1 MLTAAAL
8 VVGFIAGAA
17 AWEAMWRRHF
27 EQAVKNILDIIE
39 PKEPG
44 QTERKAA

>member
-8 VVGFIAGAA
+8 LIGFIAGAA

-27 EQAVKNILDIIE
+27 EQAVMNIHAILN
-39 PKEPG
+39 PKPTTG
-44 QTERKAA
+44 GKAA

>member
-27 EQAVKNILDIIE
+27 EQAVKSIHAILNPE
-39 PKEPG
+39 N
-44 QTERKAA
+44 TSERTAP

>member
-27 EQAVKNILDIIE
+27 EQAVKNIHAILDYKPAPE
-39 PKEPG
+39 R
-44 QTERKAA
+44 QTP